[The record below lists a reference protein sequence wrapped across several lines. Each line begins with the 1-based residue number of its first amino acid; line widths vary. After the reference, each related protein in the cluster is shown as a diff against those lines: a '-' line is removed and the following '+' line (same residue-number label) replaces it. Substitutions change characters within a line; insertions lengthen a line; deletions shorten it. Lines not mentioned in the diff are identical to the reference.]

1 MSEAAIAEPLAA
13 PAPAPDGPTV
23 SAERPFPGLRPFGFA
38 DRAFFFGRERQAF
51 ALYRLVENGRFIA
64 VIGSSGSGKSSL
76 VLAGLQGL
84 LADETADESGP
95 NWAFR
100 AMRPGGA
107 PIKRLAAALA
117 SLADKDGP
125 DDAARRRDRIDWT
138 LRQSSFSFESALEA
152 AGGLGGRAL
161 LLVVDQFEELF
172 RFGLAGLALRR
183 SSVEEARARDEA
195 AQFVQILLDADRRRL
210 KDVHVLITMRS
221 DFIGDCAYFHGL
233 SEAVSATQYLVP
245 NLTRS
250 QLEDVIR
257 KPIEKSGAVIE
268 PELVERLINDCSD
281 ELDQL
286 PVLQHCLMRLW
297 DRAGQASTA
306 PPRRLTRQT
315 YDDIGR
321 LAEALSRHAD
331 EVLGQCAGRTLA
343 VEQAFRALSELDRDG
358 RATRRALSFDEL
370 VAEAG
375 VAEADLTA
383 VLDRFRAPGCSFVV
397 PPLASAQRL
406 APDDRVDVSHE
417 TLLRRWKKLAGDP
430 ATLDAATGRPAIGW
444 MAEERNDG
452 QRYRLLVSLL
462 GDTPD
467 DEKASLKDP
476 VGTKRW
482 WDSLPRTAAWG
493 ERYGGRFDAVKQL
506 IDDNIA
512 AQRRSRRNKILAVA
526 AVVVAIAAFVGLIV
540 KFQVDKA
547 RAQQEAIERG
557 AMDSAAA
564 MLRDVLAAYDKGTLN
579 LEGAKSLASVSEDFL
594 REVRRG
600 QTTHAADPL
609 WIDALNLES
618 DLEANAQDRKKQL
631 SLAEE
636 AKTVAEPLVAANP
649 NDPGLEQKL
658 YDSLIRFGNA
668 LAMFPGESGKPQQAL
683 KTYQDAITV
692 ADDLARRS
700 ATDKTE
706 GAVSDAHL
714 KIGDIYEI
722 EHEPKKALVE
732 YRKGLAV
739 CEDAAAIFPG
749 SLDAMRNRANAHFR
763 IAEALRQESQW
774 DAADEQYRLAEQ
786 DQLAI
791 LGKDPTNVTVRS
803 NLASTYNHWGLLAS
817 SKGDLELALAK
828 LKLGVEMQ
836 NALMRSDPSNP
847 QWIAFAAPN
856 YESVARTLDELKRQN
871 EAYRYLSKAYDL
883 RKELTI
889 RDPTNAPDEM
899 RFAATAKALGNR
911 SEGVPQIEAY
921 RDWIQAWKRVA
932 DLKKPPQ
939 SIKAQADDALAI
951 AKACADAKD
960 WRDAQS
966 AYWLAKRIAD
976 MNLADDPTSAVW
988 KEKSDSAKQ
997 SADDAA
1003 AAATAAAAAGDAS
1016 N

>member
-1 MSEAAIAEPLAA
+1 MSETAIAEP
-13 PAPAPDGPTV
+13 PATSPPPVDGATV
-23 SAERPFPGLRPFGFA
+23 SAERPFPGLRPFGYA

-51 ALYRLVENGRFIA
+51 ALYRLVENGRFVA

-84 LADETADESGP
+84 LADETADASGP

-107 PIKRLAAALA
+107 PIKRLAAALG
-117 SLADKDGP
+117 SLADKDSP
-125 DDAARRRDRIDWT
+125 DEAARRRDRVEWT
-138 LRQSSFSFESALEA
+138 LRQSSFSFENALEA
-152 AGGLGGRAL
+152 AGGLGERAL
-161 LLVVDQFEELF
+161 ILIVDQFEELF

-183 SSVEEARARDEA
+183 ASVEGTRAREEA
-195 AQFVQILLDADRRRL
+195 TQFVQILLDADRRRL

-257 KPIEKSGAVIE
+257 KPIEKSGAGIE

-297 DRAGQASTA
+297 DRAGQASSE

-321 LAEALSRHAD
+321 MAEALSRHAD
-331 EVLGQCAGRTLA
+331 EVLAQCGRQDLA
-343 VEQAFRALSELDRDG
+343 VEQAFRALSEVDRDG
-358 RATRRALSFDEL
+358 RATRRALCFNEL
-370 VAEAG
+370 VAETG
-375 VAEADLTA
+375 VAEAVLSDI
-383 VLDRFRAPGCSFVV
+383 LDRFRAPGCSFVV
-397 PPLASAQRL
+397 PPPASAQTL
-406 APDDRVDVSHE
+406 AADDRVDISHE

-430 ATLDAATGRPAIGW
+430 AKLDAATGRPQLGW

-452 QRYRLLVSLL
+452 QRYHLLLSLL

-467 DEKASLKDP
+467 DEKAALKDP

-482 WDSLPRTAAWG
+482 WDSLPRTAPWG
-493 ERYGGRFDAVKQL
+493 ERYGGSFDAVKQL

-512 AQRRSRRNKILAVA
+512 AQKRSRRNKILAVA
-526 AVVVAIAAFVGLIV
+526 AVVVSVLMFVGMIV
-540 KFQVDKA
+540 KFQVDKT

-564 MLRDVLAAYDKGTLN
+564 MLRDVLAAYSAGTLN
-579 LEGAKSLASVSEDFL
+579 LEGAKSLATVSENFL

-618 DLEANAQDRKKQL
+618 DLQSNAQDTKKQL

-636 AKTVAEPLVAANP
+636 AKTVAAPLVAANP
-649 NDPGLEQKL
+649 KDQGLKQKL

-668 LAMFPGESGKPQQAL
+668 LAMFPGESGRLRQAL
-683 KTYQDAITV
+683 EAYQEAIAV
-692 ADDLARRS
+692 ADDLARQS

-706 GAVSDAHL
+706 GALGDAHL

-722 EHEPKKALVE
+722 EHQPDKALAE
-732 YRKGLAV
+732 YRKGLAI

-749 SLDAMRNRANAHFR
+749 SVDAKRNRANAHFR
-763 IAEALRQESQW
+763 IAEALRQENRW
-774 DAADEQYRLAEQ
+774 DAAEEQYRLAEQ

-791 LGKDPTNVTVRS
+791 LAKDPTNVTVRS

-817 SKGDLELALAK
+817 GKGDLELALAK

-856 YESVARTLDELKRQN
+856 YEAVSRTLDELKRQN

-883 RKELTI
+883 RKALTI
-889 RDPTNAPDEM
+889 RDPTNTPDEI
-899 RFAATAKALGNR
+899 RFAATAKALGDR
-911 SEGVPQIEAY
+911 SQGVPQIEAY

-932 DLKKPPQ
+932 DLAKPPRT
-939 SIKAQADDALAI
+939 IKAQADDAFAI
-951 AKACADAKD
+951 AKSLADAKD

-976 MNLADDPTSAVW
+976 MNLADDPTSVDW

-997 SADDAA
+997 SAQDAA
-1003 AAATAAAAAGDAS
+1003 AAATAAAGDAS